1 MMQQYN
7 TTYKGVVVQNDD
19 PSQSGRVK
27 VFVPYLH
34 ASLLP
39 LTQNQYDENI
49 NFGMFGKNV
58 NQQNK
63 NQIDLTEYV
72 ETLKSK
78 LPWCNVIMPITGETG
93 NAKFNNATGL
103 ATPSDSDSPEAA
115 LALSDS
121 ELGGGPLDL
130 YGDIS
135 NVWGSGAA
143 AGGVVATPNPGGY
156 NLDKGYGAGKGNFA
170 VPSVN
175 SQVWVNFMNGDP
187 QFPVI
192 VGAAPSTLDF
202 QQNIDPSGYPGTY
215 ENKGSA
221 KTQSTSDELIYR
233 NMSVSNSGSSKTVVS
248 NTTNNRFES
257 KIHVSGSSET
267 VTNDGSKNVL
277 IAGDK
282 NNVTVG
288 NVFEDHKN
296 SSNIHVEGPRTIISR
311 GDNRKVVGSGNISAA
326 QSEKMELSK
335 ISKYKALFETKRS
348 AGNTLFSSTE
358 QSKSGT
364 PSKCPQCSSDVKRPS
379 LIGEGIGE
387 QLNNISPTLL
397 DSIGKFTDPIADLLT
412 SLTSMASKTL
422 SGYGISLEQ
431 FPQTSDCSICN
442 GKGESPSS
450 QGGKFEK
457 EEKKE
462 QIGDMYVAAAPTL
475 AKYSQSIRGQ

>member
-1 MMQQYN
+1 MQEYN
-7 TTYKGVVVQNDD
+7 TIYKGVVVQNDD

-63 NQIDLTEYV
+63 NQVDLTEYI
-72 ETLKSK
+72 EILKSR
-78 LPWCNVIMPITGETG
+78 LPWCHVIMPITGETG

-103 ATPSDSDSPEAA
+103 ATPSDSDSPTAS

-130 YGDIS
+130 YGDI
-135 NVWGSGAA
+135 NNIWGSGAA
-143 AGGVVATPNPGGY
+143 AGGIVATSNPGGF

-175 SQVWVNFMNGDP
+175 SQVWVTFMNGDP
-187 QFPVI
+187 QFPVVI
-192 VGAAPSTLDF
+192 GAAPSTLDF

-215 ENKGSA
+215 ENRGSG

-277 IAGDK
+277 ITGDK

-296 SSNIHVEGPRTIISR
+296 SSNIHVEGPRTVISR
-311 GDNRKVVGSGNISAA
+311 GDSRKVVGSGNISAA
-326 QSEKMELSK
+326 QSEKLELAK
-335 ISKYKALFETKRS
+335 ISKYKALFENKRS
-348 AGNTLFSSTE
+348 SGNTLFSSTE

-364 PSKCPQCSSDVKRPS
+364 PAKCRQCSSNLERPS

-387 QLNNISPTLL
+387 QLNKISPTLL
-397 DSIGKFTDPIADLLT
+397 DSIGNFTSPLESILGLI
-412 SLTSMASKTL
+412 SSTL
-422 SGYGISLEQ
+422 SGYGMSFEQ
-431 FPQTSDCSICN
+431 YPKTSDCAVCG

-450 QGGKFEK
+450 QGGNFEK

-462 QIGDMYVAAAPTL
+462 QIGDMYVAAAPAL
-475 AKYSQSIRGQ
+475 AKYSQAIRGQ